1 MGWIRIDIETESQSK
16 GMLELMSGNIYWVG
30 GEVIYCESTVSYAMT
45 AKTKH
50 LDEPIPLLCK
60 LNTAFLIPFLFL
72 VISCFYLRNRTE
84 APPSTALYIQSL
96 CQSNSTFLNDH
107 HSLLSSLS

>member
-1 MGWIRIDIETESQSK
+1 MI
-16 GMLELMSGNIYWVG
+16 ELMSGNIYWVG
-30 GEVIYCESTVSYAMT
+30 GEGLYCESTVSYAMT

-50 LDEPIPLLCK
+50 LAVPLPLLCH

-72 VISCFYLRNRTE
+72 IISCFYLRNRAE
-84 APPSTALYIQSL
+84 VLPSTALYMQSL